1 MLYYWDIIGTFF
13 FCVSGALAGRQKGM
27 DFWGVFV
34 LALVTGTGGG
44 TLRSVMMGTVPP
56 PIFIDPAYVILAAI
70 ATPCATLFPV
80 FWEKFNR
87 EVSVMDA
94 FGLGIFV
101 CIGTDVAV
109 QHGLSWWAAAGMGV
123 ITATFGGVIR
133 DVLRTEVPL
142 IFRKEIYATAA
153 LAGALL
159 MLGLE
164 HWGVGKAVSIPITVI
179 FTAGVRLLAIRYAI
193 NQSSG

>member
-1 MLYYWDIIGTFF
+1 MLYYWDIVGTFF
-13 FCVSGALAGRQKGM
+13 FCVSGALAGRQHGM
-27 DFWGVFV
+27 DFWGTFV

-56 PIFIDPAYVILAAI
+56 PILVDPAYVVVAAV
-70 ATPCATLFPV
+70 ASPCASLFPA
-80 FWEKFNR
+80 FWEKFSR

-109 QHGLSWWAAAGMGV
+109 QNGLSWWAAAGMGI

-133 DVLRTEVPL
+133 DVLRNEVPL
-142 IFRKEIYATAA
+142 VFRKEIYATAA
-153 LAGALL
+153 LAGALIL
-159 MLGLE
+159 LGSDYL
-164 HWGVGKAVSIPITVI
+164 GVSRFISFPLTTA
-179 FTAGVRLLAIRYAI
+179 FTAGVRLLAIRYAV